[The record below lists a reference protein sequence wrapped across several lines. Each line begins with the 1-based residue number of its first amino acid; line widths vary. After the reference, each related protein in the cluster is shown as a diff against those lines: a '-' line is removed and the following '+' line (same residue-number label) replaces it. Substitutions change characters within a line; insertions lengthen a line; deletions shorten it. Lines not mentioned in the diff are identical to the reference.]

1 MHLFKVYIIQFLTGM
16 IYIRPWPY
24 GQNSLE
30 YDYIFTHYSKIE
42 QLEQRLM
49 VGCFFLLRVQAR
61 SQKLHGPIRPGRFCL
76 TP

>member
-42 QLEQRLM
+42 QLEHSRSIHIGGVM
-49 VGCFFLLRVQAR
+49 VSVLASNAIERGLEPALDE
-61 SQKLHGPIRPGRFCL
+61 
-76 TP
+76 

>member
-42 QLEQRLM
+42 QLEQRIM
-49 VGCFFLLRVQAR
+49 VGCFFYYEY
-61 SQKLHGPIRPGRFCL
+61 KLVLKSCMVL
-76 TP
+76 